1 MGDGL
6 RCPSLCSPVSD
17 QCHDSQSTEHA
28 PYYFDC
34 QVCEHGNDGGAPC
47 WPDYKYASPR
57 SSTCHSDNSGDDGFY
72 YIDCEPSQYQV
83 LEASR
88 ANISQQSMSPTD
100 MQVSE
105 TTYQIDV
112 WPSLNATAANV
123 PET

>member
-57 SSTCHSDNSGDDGFY
+57 RSTCHSDNPGDDGFY
-72 YIDCEPSQYQV
+72 YIDCERWKPAEQTPASSRRQQQKRPRLVPYGDGTALYGV
-83 LEASR
+83 HLE
-88 ANISQQSMSPTD
+88 
-100 MQVSE
+100 
-105 TTYQIDV
+105 
-112 WPSLNATAANV
+112 
-123 PET
+123 